1 MNPFVLGAA
10 LALLPECPY
19 FYEFLPDPVDVPDS
33 EGEYLSVRWE
43 SSVVPWDTIYLQMEE
58 NKAFSVYVPPDSFFT
73 ELLLHRG
80 APEACPA
87 KSGQLCLPLTGSAL
101 PNSRA
106 SVWNLSAGICRDTAW
121 LPVPKAG
128 QVIRMMESDDDSSV
142 LTLDSLISFYGEIPL
157 YISEFA
163 PCPEEGIP
171 EWFEVTNRT
180 VLAFPLNG
188 ISDCKAKAPL
198 KTSDSIGGKSSVLI
212 TKDSTD
218 LRAFLQTSE
227 IPIYQI
233 SIATLKNTADTLRL
247 CAGDLKLDSV
257 MWGKAVNRPIK
268 CPGTEK
274 VSPGFVPKVSSNQA
288 KILQISERVLTRS
301 KKSTMLRVRI
311 NSQGKFELRLVDR
324 GGALILKKVMDVPAN
339 SSWIEIPE
347 WKRCQNGPCFIYLN
361 GEGVSE
367 TSAFVVRP

>member
-1 MNPFVLGAA
+1 
-10 LALLPECPY
+10 
-19 FYEFLPDPVDVPDS
+19 
-33 EGEYLSVRWE
+33 
-43 SSVVPWDTIYLQMEE
+43 
-58 NKAFSVYVPPDSFFT
+58 
-73 ELLLHRG
+73 
-80 APEACPA
+80 
-87 KSGQLCLPLTGSAL
+87 
-101 PNSRA
+101 
-106 SVWNLSAGICRDTAW
+106 
-121 LPVPKAG
+121 
-128 QVIRMMESDDDSSV
+128 
-142 LTLDSLISFYGEIPL
+142 
-157 YISEFA
+157 
-163 PCPEEGIP
+163 
-171 EWFEVTNRT
+171 
-180 VLAFPLNG
+180 
-188 ISDCKAKAPL
+188 KAPL